1 MTEELTA
8 VDDLKESVV
17 GIDDGLRDVNA
28 RLDHF

>member
-8 VDDLKESVV
+8 IDDLKESVV
-17 GIDDGLRDVNA
+17 DIDGGLRDVNA